1 MKRKAIIEFISEI
14 FIPFSVELYK
24 ASKVD
29 DPETEDKII
38 YYPDCCK
45 LASNIL
51 STFLNLVTDAEFE
64 CSFSGAKYVHSWCFS
79 NRMDLIIDVTGFQFD
94 EDLWNNQSK
103 LDKFHKTELSL
114 QEVENEISNRTFI
127 FSLSEYKVQREEY
140 FTIEIH
146 TIPDTPVKKRD
157 YSFTVDS
164 FFRFLTDNYET
175 FIDNKMLTT
184 Y

>member
-1 MKRKAIIEFISEI
+1 MENFYAKRGRQF
-14 FIPFSVELYK
+14 FLVM
-24 ASKVD
+24 V
-29 DPETEDKII
+29 I
-38 YYPDCCK
+38 YGC
-45 LASNIL
+45 
-51 STFLNLVTDAEFE
+51 
-64 CSFSGAKYVHSWCFS
+64 
-79 NRMDLIIDVTGFQFD
+79 Q
-94 EDLWNNQSK
+94 
-103 LDKFHKTELSL
+103 

-157 YSFTVDS
+157 YSLTVDS